1 MEWCAKYHN
10 SNRATGESV
19 ANRREVKQFLNPKYE
34 RKAGEDLYEY
44 GLRLIEIKME
54 QKPDDL
60 DWEDIVEAT
69 NLDCHRDSLRKA
81 ASVTPYS
88 GYSVAQYFKRKY
100 ASSDRPDK
108 EKYLGELDIKIT
120 EARKEAKRLFDQRR
134 EFNKLV
140 DRIGRTENLE
150 DRLAEAAVAL
160 NESLPLNVDKSISYT
175 YSDNEAVI
183 VFADWHYGMI
193 ADNIWEHYNTEVC
206 RRRVERLVETA
217 IERIRLH
224 SCRRLHVILLGDMC
238 HGAIHTS
245 ARVASEELVCDQVM
259 QVSEIIAQ
267 AVATLADTVDETV
280 IHATYGNHLRT
291 VQNKQDSIHAD
302 NMERLIPWWLEQRL
316 GGRGDIKFPQAEYYE
331 FLYFNVCGYQ
341 ICATHGD
348 IDSVKNAGRT
358 LNTLFV
364 KKYGSGIDY
373 VILADKHHKEEF
385 EELGIESMIVR
396 SLCGTD
402 EYANGKRLY
411 STPGQLMMIFTPG
424 IGADAYYQIKLD

>member
-1 MEWCAKYHN
+1 M
-10 SNRATGESV
+10 
-19 ANRREVKQFLNPKYE
+19 NPKYE
-34 RKAGEDLYEY
+34 RKEGETDFEY
-44 GLRLIEIKME
+44 GLRLIEIKVE

-60 DWEDIVEAT
+60 DWEDIVEAAG
-69 NLDCHRDSLRKA
+69 LDCHRDSLRKA

-88 GYSVAQYFKRKY
+88 GYAVAQYFKRKF
-100 ASSDRPDK
+100 AAEGRLDQ
-108 EKYLGELDIKIT
+108 EEYLGELDFKIMQM
-120 EARKEAKRLFDQRR
+120 RKETKRFYDQRR

-140 DRIGRTENLE
+140 DRIGREENLE
-150 DRLAEAAVAL
+150 DRLVDAAVAL
-160 NESLPLNVDKSISYT
+160 NEQIPLRMDKSVCYT
-175 YSDNEAVI
+175 YDDNEAVL
-183 VFADWHYGMI
+183 VFADWHYGMKT
-193 ADNIWEHYNTEVC
+193 DNIWEKYNTEIC
-206 RRRVERLVETA
+206 RNRVERLVATA

-224 SCRRLHVILLGDMC
+224 KCRRLHVLLLGDMA

-267 AVATLADTVDETV
+267 AVNALADEVEETV
-280 IHATYGNHLRT
+280 VHATYGNHLRT
-291 VQNKQDSIHAD
+291 VQNKNDSIHAD

-316 GGRGDIKFPQAEYYE
+316 GRRDDVVFPEAEYYE
-331 FLYFNVCGYQ
+331 FLYFNVCGYK

-348 IDSVKNAGRT
+348 LDNVKSAGRT

-364 KKYGSGIDY
+364 KKYGSEIDY

-385 EELGIESMIVR
+385 EELGIESMVVR

-411 STPGQLMMIFTPG
+411 STPGQLMMVFKPG
-424 IGADAYYQIKLD
+424 MGADACYQIKLN

>member
-1 MEWCAKYHN
+1 M
-10 SNRATGESV
+10 
-19 ANRREVKQFLNPKYE
+19 
-34 RKAGEDLYEY
+34 
-44 GLRLIEIKME
+44 
-54 QKPDDL
+54 
-60 DWEDIVEAT
+60 
-69 NLDCHRDSLRKA
+69 
-81 ASVTPYS
+81 VT
-88 GYSVAQYFKRKY
+88 
-100 ASSDRPDK
+100 
-108 EKYLGELDIKIT
+108 
-120 EARKEAKRLFDQRR
+120 
-134 EFNKLV
+134 
-140 DRIGRTENLE
+140 
-150 DRLAEAAVAL
+150 
-160 NESLPLNVDKSISYT
+160 
-175 YSDNEAVI
+175 
-183 VFADWHYGMI
+183 
-193 ADNIWEHYNTEVC
+193 DNIWERYNTEVC
-206 RRRVERLVETA
+206 RCRVERLVETA

-224 SCRRLHVILLGDMC
+224 RCRRLHILLLGDMA

-267 AVATLADTVDETV
+267 AVAALADVVDETV
-280 IHATYGNHLRT
+280 VHATYGNHLRT

-316 GGRGDIKFPQAEYYE
+316 GDRGDIQFPQAEYYE

-348 IDSVKNAGRT
+348 LDSVKNAGRT

-396 SLCGTD
+396 CLCGTD

-411 STPGQLMMIFTPG
+411 STPGQLMMVFTPG
-424 IGADAYYQIKLD
+424 IGADAYYQIKLN

>member
-1 MEWCAKYHN
+1 V
-10 SNRATGESV
+10 RPFV
-19 ANRREVKQFLNPKYE
+19 NPKYE
-34 RKAGEDLYEY
+34 RREGEADFDY
-44 GLRLIEIKME
+44 GLRLIEIKVE

-60 DWEDIVEAT
+60 DWEDIVEALG
-69 NLDCHRDSLRKA
+69 LDCHRDSLRKA

-88 GYSVAQYFKRKY
+88 GYAVAQYFKRKF
-100 ASSDRPDK
+100 AAADK
-108 EKYLGELDIKIT
+108 PNQDEYLGELDFKIM
-120 EARKEAKRLFDQRR
+120 EMRKEAKRFYDQRR
-134 EFNKLV
+134 EFHKLV
-140 DRIGRTENLE
+140 DRLGREENLE
-150 DRLAEAAVAL
+150 DRLVDAAIAL
-160 NESLPLNVDKSISYT
+160 NEQLPLRVDKNVCYT
-175 YSDNEAVI
+175 YDDNEAI
-183 VFADWHYGMI
+183 LVFADWHYGMKT
-193 ADNIWEHYNTEVC
+193 DNIWEKFNTEIC
-206 RRRVERLVETA
+206 RNRVERLVATA

-224 SCRRLHVILLGDMC
+224 RCRRLHILLLGDMA

-267 AVATLADTVDETV
+267 AVNALADEVEETV
-280 IHATYGNHLRT
+280 VHATYGNHLRT
-291 VQNKQDSIHAD
+291 VQNKNDSIHAD

-316 GGRGDIKFPQAEYYE
+316 GDRGDVFFPEAEYYE
-331 FLYFNVCGYQ
+331 FLYFDVCGYN

-348 IDSVKNAGRT
+348 LDNVKNAGRT

-364 KKYGSGIDY
+364 KKYGSEIDY

-411 STPGQLMMIFTPG
+411 STPGQLMMVFKPG
-424 IGADAYYQIKLD
+424 VGADAYYQIKLN

>member
-1 MEWCAKYHN
+1 M
-10 SNRATGESV
+10 
-19 ANRREVKQFLNPKYE
+19 NPKYE
-34 RKAGEDLYEY
+34 RREGETDFDY
-44 GLRLIEIKME
+44 GLRLIEIKVE

-60 DWEDIVEAT
+60 DWEDIVEAVG
-69 NLDCHRDSLRKA
+69 LDCHRDSLRKA

-88 GYSVAQYFKRKY
+88 GYAVAQYFKRKF
-100 ASSDRPDK
+100 AAADK
-108 EKYLGELDIKIT
+108 PNQDEYIGELDFKIM
-120 EARKEAKRLFDQRR
+120 EMRKETKRFYDQRR
-134 EFNKLV
+134 EFHKLV
-140 DRIGRTENLE
+140 DRLGREENLE
-150 DRLAEAAVAL
+150 DRLVDAAIAL
-160 NESLPLNVDKSISYT
+160 NEQLPLRVDKNVCYT
-175 YSDNEAVI
+175 YDDNEAI
-183 VFADWHYGMI
+183 LVFADWHYGMKT
-193 ADNIWEHYNTEVC
+193 DNIWEKFNTEVC
-206 RRRVERLVETA
+206 RNRVERLVATA

-224 SCRRLHVILLGDMC
+224 RCRRLHILLLGDMA

-267 AVATLADTVDETV
+267 AVNALADEVEETV
-280 IHATYGNHLRT
+280 VHATYGNHLRT
-291 VQNKQDSIHAD
+291 VQNKNDSIHAD

-316 GGRGDIKFPQAEYYE
+316 GDRGDVVFPEAEYYE
-331 FLYFNVCGYQ
+331 FLYFDVCGYN

-348 IDSVKNAGRT
+348 LDNVKNAGRT

-364 KKYGSGIDY
+364 KKYGSEIDY

-411 STPGQLMMIFTPG
+411 STPGQLMMVFKPG
-424 IGADAYYQIKLD
+424 IGADAYYQIKLN

>member
-1 MEWCAKYHN
+1 MK
-10 SNRATGESV
+10 TFV
-19 ANRREVKQFLNPKYE
+19 NPKYA
-34 RKAGEDLYEY
+34 RKEGEDTYEY
-44 GLRLIEIKME
+44 GLRLIETKIE
-54 QKPDDL
+54 QKPNDL

-69 NLDCHRDSLRKA
+69 GMDCHRDSLRKA

-88 GYSVAQYFKRKY
+88 GYAVAQYYKKKF
-100 ASSDRPDK
+100 ATQNSSEQSD
-108 EKYLGELDIKIT
+108 YMGELDCKIA
-120 EARKEAKRLFDQRR
+120 EMRKEAKRFYDQRR

-140 DRIGRTENLE
+140 DRIGREENLE
-150 DRLAEAAVAL
+150 DRLVAAAEAL
-160 NESLPLNVDKSISYT
+160 NESVPLCVFKPTACEYD
-175 YSDNEAVI
+175 DNEAVV
-183 VFADWHYGMI
+183 VFADWHYGMVT
-193 ADNIWEHYNTEVC
+193 DNVWEQYNTEVC
-206 RRRVERLVETA
+206 RRRVAQLVEVVT
-217 IERIRLH
+217 ERIRLH
-224 SCRRLHVILLGDMC
+224 SCRRLHVLLLGDMA

-267 AVATLADTVDETV
+267 VISVLADTVEETV
-280 IHATYGNHLRT
+280 VHATYGNHLRT
-291 VQNKQDSIHAD
+291 VQNKNDSIHAD

-316 GGRGDIKFPQAEYYE
+316 SNRGDIQFPQAEYYE
-331 FLYFNVCGYQ
+331 FLYFDVCGYK

-348 IDSVKNAGRT
+348 LDNVKNAGRM
-358 LNTLFV
+358 LNTLFM

-385 EELGIESMIVR
+385 EELKIESMIVR

-424 IGADAYYQIKLD
+424 IGADAYYQIKLE

>member
-1 MEWCAKYHN
+1 M
-10 SNRATGESV
+10 
-19 ANRREVKQFLNPKYE
+19 NPKYE
-34 RKAGEDLYEY
+34 RKEGEDLYEY

-60 DWEDIVEAT
+60 DWEDIVEAAQ
-69 NLDCHRDSLRKA
+69 LDCHRDSLRKA
-81 ASVTPYS
+81 VSVTPYS
-88 GYSVAQYFKRKY
+88 GYAVAQYFKRKY
-100 ASSDRPDK
+100 AADGRPDK
-108 EKYLGELDIKIT
+108 EAYLSELDVKIA
-120 EARKEAKRLFDQRR
+120 EARKEAKRFFDQRR

-140 DRIGRTENLE
+140 DRIGRSENLE
-150 DRLAEAAVAL
+150 DRLVEAANIL
-160 NESLPLNVDKSISYT
+160 NETEPLCVDKSVVYT
-175 YSDNEAVI
+175 YDDNEAVI
-183 VFADWHYGMI
+183 VFADWHYGMTT
-193 ADNIWEHYNTEVC
+193 DNIWERYNTEVC
-206 RRRVERLVETA
+206 RRRVEHLVETA
-217 IERIRLH
+217 IERIKLH
-224 SCRRLHVILLGDMC
+224 RCRKLHILLLGDMA

-267 AVATLADTVDETV
+267 AVNALADTVEETV
-280 IHATYGNHLRT
+280 VHATYGNHLRT

-316 GGRGDIKFPQAEYYE
+316 GDRGDVQFPEAEYYE

-348 IDSVKNAGRT
+348 LDSVKNAGRT

-385 EELGIESMIVR
+385 EELGIDSMIVR

-402 EYANGKRLY
+402 EYANVKRLY
-411 STPGQLMMIFTPG
+411 STPGQLMMVFKPG
-424 IGADAYYQIKLD
+424 IGADAYYQIKLG

>member
-1 MEWCAKYHN
+1 M
-10 SNRATGESV
+10 
-19 ANRREVKQFLNPKYE
+19 NPKYE
-34 RKAGEDLYEY
+34 RKEGETDFEY
-44 GLRLIEIKME
+44 GLRLIEIKVE

-60 DWEDIVEAT
+60 DWEDIVEAAG
-69 NLDCHRDSLRKA
+69 LDCHRDSLRKA

-88 GYSVAQYFKRKY
+88 GYAVAQYFKRKF
-100 ASSDRPDK
+100 AGEGKPDQ
-108 EKYLGELDIKIT
+108 EEYLGELDFKIMQM
-120 EARKEAKRLFDQRR
+120 RKETKRFYDQRR

-140 DRIGRTENLE
+140 DRIGREENLE
-150 DRLAEAAVAL
+150 DRLVDAAVAL
-160 NESLPLNVDKSISYT
+160 NEQIPLRMDKGVCYT
-175 YSDNEAVI
+175 YDDNEAI
-183 VFADWHYGMI
+183 LVFADWHYGMKT
-193 ADNIWEHYNTEVC
+193 DNIWEKYNTEIC
-206 RRRVERLVETA
+206 RNRVERLVAMA

-224 SCRRLHVILLGDMC
+224 KCRRLHILLLGDMA

-267 AVATLADTVDETV
+267 AVNALADEVEETV
-280 IHATYGNHLRT
+280 VHATYGNHLRT
-291 VQNKQDSIHAD
+291 VQNKNDSIHAD

-316 GGRGDIKFPQAEYYE
+316 GSRNDVIFPEAEYYE
-331 FLYFNVCGYQ
+331 FLYFNVCGHK

-348 IDSVKNAGRT
+348 LDNVKSAGRT

-364 KKYGSGIDY
+364 KKYGSEIDY

-385 EELGIESMIVR
+385 EELGIESMVVR

-411 STPGQLMMIFTPG
+411 STPGQLMMVFKPG
-424 IGADAYYQIKLD
+424 MGADACYQIKLN